1 MADRSIEGLA
11 PYVERLLDNSY
22 ARESL
27 DDAATALRAAY
38 HRAARK
44 GAAAPADRKFRDR
57 VTDAVIAMRESADA
71 LQSGR
76 RRPKGRLRKR
86 ILLMAGLGV
95 AGAGVALALS
105 EDLRNSLFGGQA
117 GSGETS
123 GFDEAGAAGNSGS
136 STSTSAAEAVDAAE
150 AA

>member
-1 MADRSIEGLA
+1 MPDRSIEGIA
-11 PYVERLLDNSY
+11 PYVERFLDNSY

-27 DDAATALRAAY
+27 DDAASALRAAY
-38 HRAARK
+38 RRAARK

-86 ILLMAGLGV
+86 VLLV
-95 AGAGVALALS
+95 AGAGVVGIGVALAVR
-105 EDLRNSLFGGQA
+105 EDLRALVFGASTEDSA
-117 GSGETS
+117 GVRPVDQET
-123 GFDEAGAAGNSGS
+123 DARAATDNLARAG
-136 STSTSAAEAVDAAE
+136 
-150 AA
+150 